1 MNDDNPPPEY
11 KRIYGQ
17 NIDMFT
23 STTDDPDKLLE
34 SVIEII
40 KDNKCI
46 QVETFYKNKWTLLWT
61 CYNRWYMQFDFTV
74 SIYTLDNKPV
84 VVFSRIEHIDNYMD
98 YVQLFTKVVNDC
110 DEINPGKLMNY
121 NTTIQLENDI
131 NNKNNTNI
139 TLLPY
144 TKKEME
150 NMINIILTCYN
161 IDYRVMESTKLVS
174 ICDGSTEYHLKNQ
187 ETLLLNFP
195 EIILKMLHSDKSI
208 LIEACGQALI
218 QILLREKQEIAVEK
232 LGYIDYEPMDDK
244 DLSIAEDYAIKLS
257 GEDEIVCL

>member
-1 MNDDNPPPEY
+1 MNDNNPPPEY

-61 CYNRWYMQFDFTV
+61 CYNRWYIQFDFTV

-84 VVFSRIEHIDNYMD
+84 IVFSRIEHIDNYMD
-98 YVQLFTKVVNDC
+98 YVKLFTKIVNEC
-110 DEINPGKLMNY
+110 DEINPGKLGNY
-121 NTTIQLENDI
+121 NTAIKNENV
-131 NNKNNTNI
+131 NSTENT
-139 TLLPY
+139 TLVPY
-144 TKKEME
+144 TKKQMK
-150 NMINIILTCYN
+150 NMIKIILTCYS
-161 IDYRVMESTKLVS
+161 IDYRVMASKKLVS

-232 LGYIDYEPMDDK
+232 LGYNDYEPMDDK

-257 GEDEIVCL
+257 SEDEILCL